1 MELTSRFSRQGPFG
15 SEGPLGVGA
24 SQRCLAGEGSTVERL
39 LHWGWWP
46 LCRLMLKHWGAV
58 TPARGP
64 HGRESSGENSPQTS
78 GDCLER
84 HCVLISES
92 RLPWQ
97 AAAVALTN
105 PLVPTS
111 RAVGRGGGEA
121 ETRALGPDS
130 SLPAVS
136 PGRRFGPLA
145 RRPTDRL
152 TDRPTGFD
160 RFNISHSLSSLVCD
174 P

>member
-1 MELTSRFSRQGPFG
+1 MPGGGGEHSGKTSP
-15 SEGPLGVGA
+15 
-24 SQRCLAGEGSTVERL
+24 
-39 LHWGWWP
+39 WGWWP

-160 RFNISHSLSSLVCD
+160 RFNISHPLSSLVCD